1 MRYIFVLHTGQ
12 EPVVAG
18 LPFFMTVGVAFC
30 ISRFCLH
37 FRQYASIRCTSLSC
51 LAAALPPLPYRSTFV
66 EPGSASVPGPKLI
79 HICQRRLATFA
90 R

>member
-18 LPFFMTVGVAFC
+18 LPFFIVVGVAFC

-37 FRQYASIRCTSLSC
+37 LRQYASIRCTSLSC
-51 LAAALPPLPYRSTFV
+51 LAVALQPLRYRSTFV
-66 EPGSASVPGPKLI
+66 EPGFGVRAQPEANPYLPTAAG
-79 HICQRRLATFA
+79 HIR
-90 R
+90 

>member
-18 LPFFMTVGVAFC
+18 LPFFIVVGVAFR

-37 FRQYASIRCTSLSC
+37 FKQYASIRCTSLSC
-51 LAAALPPLPYRSTFV
+51 LAAALAPLPYRSTLV
-66 EPGSASVPGPKLI
+66 EPGSASVPSLKLT
-79 HICQRRLATFA
+79 HICQRRLATFV

>member
-18 LPFFMTVGVAFC
+18 LPFFIVVGVAFC

-37 FRQYASIRCTSLSC
+37 LRQYASIRCTFLSC
-51 LAAALPPLPYRSTFV
+51 FAVALPPLHYRSTSV
-66 EPGSASVPGPKLI
+66 EPGSASVPGLKLT
-79 HICQRRLATFA
+79 HVCQRRLATFV